1 MINGHL
7 ARFTDSAAAVQGWVE
22 SHGYR
27 GYEPFDGLSSPLRA
41 LTFGN
46 LLAER
51 ILQQAV
57 RQSPVNIR
65 PLLGIKPLDSTK
77 GRGMMAWGYLLLF
90 KATKDERYKIKALEL
105 LDWLDVHKSR
115 KFEKHSWAN
124 YFDFSSRGG
133 TYRKDD
139 SIIVWTS
146 LIAQAYLEAFEQF
159 QDERLLRIAMSACDW
174 IMSLPRERTGTGD
187 CLSYFAHAQESI
199 HNASMLGAAALAR
212 ASRHAGREDYAQ
224 VARSAIR
231 YSCVRML
238 DDGSWWYAEDPR
250 YRWIDS
256 FHTGYNLDSLRCYI
270 DSTGDGEF
278 CPQLRRGLRYF
289 ETHFFEAS
297 GRPKYYHDRAYPV
310 DIQCASQAID
320 TLANFSDAEPTAH
333 ALALKVTDWTIAN
346 MQDPRGF
353 FYYRKYPFGVTAR
366 TPMLHWGQA
375 TMFKALAHLIVRTAT
390 DAQHLPSAS
399 GV

>member
-1 MINGHL
+1 
-7 ARFTDSAAAVQGWVE
+7 
-22 SHGYR
+22 
-27 GYEPFDGLSSPLRA
+27 
-41 LTFGN
+41 
-46 LLAER
+46 
-51 ILQQAV
+51 
-57 RQSPVNIR
+57 
-65 PLLGIKPLDSTK
+65 
-77 GRGMMAWGYLLLF
+77 
-90 KATKDERYKIKALEL
+90 
-105 LDWLDVHKSR
+105 DVHKST
-115 KFEKHSWAN
+115 KFENHSWAN

-146 LIAQAYLEAFEQF
+146 LITQAYLEAFEQF

-174 IMSLPRERTGTGD
+174 IMSLPRERTGSGD

-199 HNASMLGAAALAR
+199 HNANMLGAAALAR
-212 ASRHAGREDYAQ
+212 ASRHAGRDDYAG

-238 DDGSWWYAEDPR
+238 DDGSWWYAEEPK

-270 DSTGDGEF
+270 DSTGDREF
-278 CPQLRRGLRYF
+278 GPQLRQGLTFF

-297 GRPKYYHDRAYPV
+297 GRPKYYHDRAYPI

-320 TLANFSDAEPTAH
+320 TLANFADTDPTAH
-333 ALALKVTDWTIAN
+333 ALAVKVSNWTIEN

-353 FYYRKYPFGVTAR
+353 
-366 TPMLHWGQA
+366 
-375 TMFKALAHLIVRTAT
+375 
-390 DAQHLPSAS
+390 
-399 GV
+399 